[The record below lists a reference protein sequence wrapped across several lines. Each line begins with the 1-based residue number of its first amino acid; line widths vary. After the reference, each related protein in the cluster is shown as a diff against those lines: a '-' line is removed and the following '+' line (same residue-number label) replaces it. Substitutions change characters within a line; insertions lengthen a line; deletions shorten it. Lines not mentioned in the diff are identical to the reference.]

1 MYQYATPNTDKRAF
15 GRRLRSF
22 LYRGIMKNAIDSVA
36 ALMALI
42 VLSPLILLIS
52 VRIKRD
58 SPGPIFIQQK
68 CKGLR
73 GYPFRMYKF
82 RTHKLISVRSN
93 QGSKYVQRETY
104 FGKIL
109 KEANLENIPQ
119 LFNVFMSDMSLVGP
133 RPEPVK
139 LTINNVDIDQ
149 VIPEY
154 QSRRLVKP
162 GMTGWA
168 RINGL
173 RGPLRSFGDAVQ
185 RVSYDIDYTRYASL
199 KVDCYILFKTLP
211 FLKRA

>member
-22 LYRGIMKNAIDSVA
+22 LYRGIVKNAIDSVA

-93 QGSKYVQRETY
+93 QGSKYVLRETY
-104 FGKIL
+104 IGKIL

-119 LFNVFMSDMSLVGP
+119 LF
-133 RPEPVK
+133 
-139 LTINNVDIDQ
+139 
-149 VIPEY
+149 
-154 QSRRLVKP
+154 VKP

-185 RVSYDIDYTRYASL
+185 RVSYDIDYTKYASL